1 MSGHPH
7 PLGSLR
13 LFGFADRRL
22 DLALTVLLLAVV
34 LAGRIVAFPISIWE
48 QDEAVFAAGVLDFD
62 ATDNRTHPPWF
73 PLWIGMGKLVHLT
86 GIGPATALQLISFV
100 FSVWM
105 IFPLTAMWSPVVGR
119 RLAVGASLL
128 FLVAPGPWF
137 LSGRAFCGTTATAL
151 LVASLAFWLQAAG
164 RPQWLAAGSVTAALA
179 VLVRPHF
186 LPAVLGAMLILA
198 LRTSA
203 RHRRLLV
210 AALVVPL
217 CLGGAALIVSAGG
230 VSPLWS
236 ALEGHAQ
243 YHFSRLDEAVR
254 GLAGSGLSRALG
266 HPTLT
271 VAWLVLFHIGMI
283 RVFRQGRWKEIS
295 PILIGALL
303 PLMVVIYGLSNPAH
317 ARYAIPVLALTGGLV
332 ALGLERILRK
342 WSWIAIAGSV
352 IIATGVVG
360 PQLVAYRSTVS
371 PPVAALDDVFTEA
384 KSRRGVVVADR
395 TLHAFFTLRRLERP
409 SATPVLFNHMI
420 ELGHVPPPP
429 PEQTVFVFDAG
440 HGEWLRSAENRRR
453 FSCSIPLVRMLAQ
466 DRLLDLTVATGA
478 RLNERPAL
486 EERGPSP
493 PRS

>member
-1 MSGHPH
+1 M
-7 PLGSLR
+7 
-13 LFGFADRRL
+13 
-22 DLALTVLLLAVV
+22 
-34 LAGRIVAFPISIWE
+34 
-48 QDEAVFAAGVLDFD
+48 
-62 ATDNRTHPPWF
+62 
-73 PLWIGMGKLVHLT
+73 
-86 GIGPATALQLISFV
+86 
-100 FSVWM
+100 
-105 IFPLTAMWSPVVGR
+105 
-119 RLAVGASLL
+119 GASLL

-164 RPQWLAAGSVTAALA
+164 RPRWLAAGSVTAALA

-186 LPAVLGAMLILA
+186 LPAVLGAMLVLA

-283 RVFRQGRWKEIS
+283 RVYRQGRWKDIS

-342 WSWIAIAGSV
+342 WSWVAIAGS
-352 IIATGVVG
+352 
-360 PQLVAYRSTVS
+360 
-371 PPVAALDDVFTEA
+371 EA

-409 SATPVLFNHMI
+409 SATPVLFDHMI

-478 RLNERPAL
+478 RLNKRPRNVDPVSFSDGRSAR
-486 EERGPSP
+486 EPRPTVRWPSSGKAWP
-493 PRS
+493 